1 MKKKRPP
8 AAAARKILP
17 FCKGSQIFAILRPGP
32 AAGWSRLAPAAI
44 SLPATGGVWPQEEGI
59 LRQLCC
65 YKYDGGSALMLAMW
79 WILQVKVG
87 AGCYQLAC
95 NGGRVAPRRRHLE
108 AALLLQMRRWLGA
121 DVGDVVDEF
130 SALMLAMCNG
140 HIDTAGKLVGAGAK
154 LDLESEDGALLLQMR
169 RWLGA
174 DVGDVVDE
182 FSALMLVMC
191 NGHIDTAGKLVG
203 AGAKLDLESED
214 GDSALMRASIRHLYT
229 EGDGHT
235 HFLETSVLKEDE
247 DAMMLKALLGEEDE
261 DAMMLKALLGEENE
275 DVLMLKAL
283 LGEEDQDADTNSYLG
298 RAAFASR
305 GGAGAVHTDG

>member
-1 MKKKRPP
+1 MMS
-8 AAAARKILP
+8 AAPVMVHVI
-17 FCKGSQIFAILRPGP
+17 
-32 AAGWSRLAPAAI
+32 
-44 SLPATGGVWPQEEGI
+44 T
-59 LRQLCC
+59 
-65 YKYDGGSALMLAMW
+65 
-79 WILQVKVG
+79 
-87 AGCYQLAC
+87 
-95 NGGRVAPRRRHLE
+95 
-108 AALLLQMRRWLGA
+108 
-121 DVGDVVDEF
+121 
-130 SALMLAMCNG
+130 
-140 HIDTAGKLVGAGAK
+140 
-154 LDLESEDGALLLQMR
+154 
-169 RWLGA
+169 

-191 NGHIDTAGKLVG
+191 NGNGGRVAPRRRHLETALLLQMRRWLGADVG
-203 AGAKLDLESED
+203 DVMDEF
-214 GDSALMRASIRHLYT
+214 SALMLAMCNGHMRASIRHLYT

-275 DVLMLKAL
+275 DVVMLKAL

>member
-1 MKKKRPP
+1 M
-8 AAAARKILP
+8 
-17 FCKGSQIFAILRPGP
+17 
-32 AAGWSRLAPAAI
+32 
-44 SLPATGGVWPQEEGI
+44 
-59 LRQLCC
+59 
-65 YKYDGGSALMLAMW
+65 
-79 WILQVKVG
+79 VKVG

-130 SALMLAMCNG
+130 SALMLA
-140 HIDTAGKLVGAGAK
+140 
-154 LDLESEDGALLLQMR
+154 
-169 RWLGA
+169 
-174 DVGDVVDE
+174 
-182 FSALMLVMC
+182 MC

-275 DVLMLKAL
+275 DVVMLKAL